1 MRTLYFLIF
10 IFISSN
16 SYGFSF
22 QDLLESV
29 GLGETKE
36 LGGVSGEELDKNLNQ
51 KSSDIPSN
59 IESIDGGVADNW
71 NCDLKKPHKYAEAVP
86 KPDKGPIFRG
96 TSAWDLG
103 DYENAFKNYCVAT
116 TIRDRS
122 PVNLTFLDAQY
133 RVGVMYMSGLG
144 VKEDINIAVKWFEL
158 LSVEDEEKEVVADAK
173 YWLGVV
179 YSLGD
184 GRPVDLKKARAYFEG
199 ANVFDDH
206 VAAQEQLKK
215 LAYTEIG
222 EKIPDVEAKTEPT
235 TAKSTCD
242 LKNKLAY
249 IPAC

>member
-1 MRTLYFLIF
+1 MRVLYFLIL

-22 QDLLESV
+22 KDLLESV

-36 LGGVSGEELDKNLNQ
+36 VGGGFKEELDKNIDQNNTN
-51 KSSDIPSN
+51 IPSK
-59 IESIDGGVADNW
+59 IESIDGGVAANL
-71 NCDLKKPHKYAEAVP
+71 NCDLKNPHKYTEAVP

-103 DYENAFKNYCVAT
+103 DYENAFKHYCVAA
-116 TIRDRS
+116 TIRDSS
-122 PVNLTFLDAQY
+122 PVNLTFIDAQY
-133 RVGVMYMSGLG
+133 RLGVMYMSGQG
-144 VKEDINIAVKWFEL
+144 VKEDISIAVKWFEL
-158 LSVEDEEKEVVADAK
+158 LSLEDEEKEVVADAK

-206 VAAQEQLKK
+206 VAAKEQLKK

-222 EKIPDVEAKTEPT
+222 EKIPDVDEKTEPT
-235 TAKSTCD
+235 SAKSTCN
-242 LKNKLAY
+242 LKTKLAY
-249 IPAC
+249 IPSC